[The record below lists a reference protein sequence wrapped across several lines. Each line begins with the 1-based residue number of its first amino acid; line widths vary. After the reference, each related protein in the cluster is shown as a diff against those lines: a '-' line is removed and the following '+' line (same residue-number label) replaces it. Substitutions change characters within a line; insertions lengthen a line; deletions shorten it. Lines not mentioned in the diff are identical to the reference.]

1 MYDVKLARLKRAF
14 LCKKCN
20 QIRVVEL
27 QACVSECD
35 CVEEHQFVSIFDFYA
50 NLYYHLDNRNYADY
64 ETICNEFTNEEIKD
78 KADVLLFSCLPEE
91 ELATYSVNSSEYLEL
106 IIRLFKET
114 IAACQTKE
122 DLLLVVINWLFFLS
136 NTMKDLRKLQHH
148 DSYFRR
154 NIAPIDTIRGPLLY
168 RVDSSIKAYLERF
181 EAIVDPNYI
190 LLRKKVYFF
199 LVRSEYPYYNVIHKY
214 LSVSKRWADI
224 DNYVGDL
231 KFCYFSYNLSLL
243 KDYVLSLKDSDDGNL
258 IFSFEGIKSS
268 KQKELIREFQTTL
281 TNTAELNF
289 IMAPELSTPIDSQ
302 SKMIDI
308 IKQQERK
315 NLIFAITGS
324 FHVCEKDINPQPQN
338 PDRIYNYAQ
347 VVNQEGRNIYDLYK
361 MNRFIIHENENN
373 KEELPMFVEKS
384 GTERNAYD
392 KRDIVLFDTLLG
404 RIAFLICVDLINF
417 SIDEILIDRQVDVVF
432 VISMTP
438 NPAGGKFIR
447 KMQEL
452 SEGCGAVVF
461 LCNNPGSSKI
471 GDAKLRGLAHFPLI
485 KKLFKTHEISAVYTL
500 EEMLSGEKRTDRG
513 D

>member
-1 MYDVKLARLKRAF
+1 MYELELARLKRAF
-14 LCKKCN
+14 MCNKCN

-27 QACVSECD
+27 QACVRECD
-35 CVEEHQFVSIFDFYA
+35 CVEEQRFASIFDFYA
-50 NLYYHLDNRNYADY
+50 NLYFHLDNRNYADY
-64 ETICNEFTNEEIKD
+64 ETICNEFNNEEIKN
-78 KADVLLFSCLPEE
+78 KADSLLFSYLPEE
-91 ELATYSVNSSEYLEL
+91 KLATYPVNSSEYLNL
-106 IIRLFKET
+106 IIGLFKET
-114 IAACQTKE
+114 MGACQTKE
-122 DLLLVVINWLFFLS
+122 DLLLVAVNWLFFLS
-136 NTMKDLRKLQHH
+136 NKMKDLRKLQHH

-154 NIAPIDTIRGPLLY
+154 NIAPIETIRGPLLY
-168 RVDSSIKAYLERF
+168 RVDSSIKAYLDRF

-199 LVRSEYPYYNVIHKY
+199 LVRNEYPYYNVIHKY

-224 DNYVGDL
+224 DNYVGSL
-231 KFCYFSYNLSLL
+231 TFCYFSYNLSLL
-243 KDYVLSLKDSDDGNL
+243 KDYELSLKDSDDGNL
-258 IFSFEGIKSS
+258 IFSFNNIKSS
-268 KQKELIREFQTTL
+268 KKKDIIREFQTAFA
-281 TNTAELNF
+281 NQSEFNF
-289 IMAPELSTPIDSQ
+289 IMAPELSTPIDLQ
-302 SKMIDI
+302 TKMIDI
-308 IKQQERK
+308 IKQKNRK

-324 FHVCEKDINPQPQN
+324 FHVCEKDINLHPQN
-338 PDRIYNYAQ
+338 PERIYNYAQ
-347 VVNQEGRNIYDLYK
+347 VINQDGKNIYDLYK
-361 MNRFIIHENENN
+361 MNRFIIHESEKN
-373 KEELPMFVEKS
+373 KEELPVFVEKS

-461 LCNNPGSSKI
+461 LCNNPGSSDI
-471 GDAKLRGLAHFPLI
+471 GDDKLRGLAHFPLI

-500 EEMLSGEKRTDRG
+500 EEMLSGEKRTNRG